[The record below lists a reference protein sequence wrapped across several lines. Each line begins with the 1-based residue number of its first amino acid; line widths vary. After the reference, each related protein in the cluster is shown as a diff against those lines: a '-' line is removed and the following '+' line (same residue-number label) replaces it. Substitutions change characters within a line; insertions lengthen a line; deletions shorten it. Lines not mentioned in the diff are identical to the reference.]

1 MERVRLGTSDLVVS
15 RLCLGTMTF
24 GVQCDEA
31 TSFAILDA
39 AAAAGVDFIDTAD
52 VYPARG
58 IPGESEEH
66 VGRWLRGRRDG
77 FVVATKCGGPAG
89 PIDAAGGCSRTHIER
104 SVEGSLRR
112 LGTDRIDLY
121 QLHRF
126 DRHTPVEETLEALDS
141 LVRAGK
147 VRHIGCSNWTA
158 DALVAALGTS
168 ERAGWARFCSV
179 QPRYNLLHR
188 VPEQALLP
196 VCIEH
201 DVGVIP
207 YNPLAGGL
215 LTGKHRSAGTPAAGT
230 RFGLSPVYRDLYW
243 QPTEFA
249 TVAAVETVAAGV
261 GIEPATLAVAW
272 LLARP
277 GVTSAIIG
285 ASRPEQLAATL
296 AGATLTLDA
305 SVLAALD
312 GASAAHLD
320 GAAL

>member
-1 MERVRLGTSDLVVS
+1 VERARLGTSDLVVS
-15 RLCLGTMTF
+15 RLCIGTMTF
-24 GVQCDEA
+24 GAQCDEA
-31 TSFAILDA
+31 TSFAVLDE
-39 AAAAGVDFIDTAD
+39 AAAAGVNFIDTAD

-58 IPGESEEH
+58 VPGESEEH
-66 VGRWLRGRRDG
+66 VGRWLRGRRDH

-89 PIDAAGGCSRTHIER
+89 PLDALGGCSRTHIER

-158 DALVAALGTS
+158 GALVDALGTS

-188 VPEQALLP
+188 VPEQSLLP
-196 VCIEH
+196 RCVEH

-215 LTGKHRSAGTPAAGT
+215 LTGKHRGLDAPAEGT
-230 RFGLSPVYRDLYW
+230 RFGLSAVYRDLYW
-243 QPTEFA
+243 QAEEFA
-249 TVAAVETVAAGV
+249 TVAAVVAVAARV
-261 GIEPATLAVAW
+261 GIDPATLAVAW

-296 AGATLTLDA
+296 AGAGVSLDA
-305 SVLAALD
+305 PTIAELD
-312 GASAAHLD
+312 RASAAHLD